1 MDSFAVL
8 SCRLLHAP
16 MSRTSVNALSRF
28 LRRWPLLLAATVLSA
43 AAAPS
48 FYGTRFEHQPDAAAL
63 TELGR
68 VLFFDRALSASGRM
82 ACASCHDPAHA
93 YGPPNGLSAQKGGPH
108 LDQVGLRPPPSLMYR
123 AATPSFSEHYQE
135 SEGDDSIDNGP
146 TGGFTWD
153 GRAASVHDQ
162 AALPLL
168 AANEM
173 ANANPA
179 EVITRLARSPSA
191 APFQAAFG
199 PHVLAQPELAWKGL
213 LLALEVFQQHPP
225 TFSPYS
231 SKYDAFLRGQVQLS
245 PAEHRGFEAFN
256 DPRRGNCASCHISAI
271 RRGTW
276 PRFTDDGL
284 IALGVPRNRSLPA
297 NADPAFFDLGLC
309 GPLRTDLKDQPQ
321 YCGLFKTPS
330 LRNVAT
336 RQAFFHNGVYHRL
349 DEAVRFYTLR
359 DTQPQKLY
367 RDAQGRPQRVPDDLP
382 APYRANLNQDA
393 PFGQKPGDKPR
404 LTEAEVQDIVA
415 FLKTLND
422 GYVVSKT
429 GTALAAR

>member
-1 MDSFAVL
+1 VI
-8 SCRLLHAP
+8 
-16 MSRTSVNALSRF
+16 ALSRF
-28 LRRWPLLLAATVLSA
+28 LRRWPLALAATLLSA

-48 FYGTRFEHQPDAAAL
+48 FYGTRFEHQPDAATL

-68 VLFFDRALSASGRM
+68 VLFFDRSLSASGRM

-93 YGPPNGLSAQKGGPH
+93 YGPPNALSAQKGGPH
-108 LDQVGLRPPPSLMYR
+108 LDQMGLRPPPSLMYR

-162 AALPLL
+162 AAIPLL
-168 AANEM
+168 APNEM
-173 ANANPA
+173 ANASPA

-213 LLALEVFQQHPP
+213 CWRWRSSSSTRPP
-225 TFSPYS
+225 SRPTAASTTPS
-231 SKYDAFLRGQVQLS
+231 CAARCSS
-245 PAEHRGFEAFN
+245 PAEQRGFEAFN

-271 RRGTW
+271 RRGVF

-309 GPLRTDLKDQPQ
+309 GPLRTDLKDHPG
-321 YCGLFKTPS
+321 YCGLFKTPRCAMWPPARPS
-330 LRNVAT
+330 STTACTTGWTRRCASTPCGTPSRRSSTAT
-336 RQAFFHNGVYHRL
+336 PGAGPSACPTTCR
-349 DEAVRFYTLR
+349 
-359 DTQPQKLY
+359 
-367 RDAQGRPQRVPDDLP
+367 RPIS
-382 APYRANLNQDA
+382 
-393 PFGQKPGDKPR
+393 
-404 LTEAEVQDIVA
+404 T
-415 FLKTLND
+415 T
-422 GYVVSKT
+422 
-429 GTALAAR
+429 